1 MCENCPP
8 LWTARTTTTATPLH
22 LRRCHAYALPMDVT
36 PPHTVCPGCIVYA
49 LLHQNTL
56 LQRWQ
61 DIHDTLRPTP
71 PIQQHRFIHSP
82 DPILGPGISG
92 NLAGTSTPPTHSNTP
107 TPRQVIDLTLHQH
120 ADNEIVAVFA
130 RSTADTSAMVHRYH
144 SHMALTLR
152 HLRRLRIILCPS
164 DTHQLP
170 LRVLYHQLLIS
181 ARSPLIP
188 RDRHLSI
195 SMDNTIYAMTPN
207 ATHDSSTRLH
217 YIQLFLNPSTGSPY
231 LFYTFHGQPNANSLL
246 SAQRLTITTSLP
258 SSLPFTKRPR
268 RYCMMRT
275 TSHAP
280 NLGKTITFPVDS
292 VQHQMTIL
300 TLVTHMILLIPLLR
314 LKLLS
319 WRPVR

>member
-1 MCENCPP
+1 
-8 LWTARTTTTATPLH
+8 
-22 LRRCHAYALPMDVT
+22 
-36 PPHTVCPGCIVYA
+36 
-49 LLHQNTL
+49 
-56 LQRWQ
+56 
-61 DIHDTLRPTP
+61 
-71 PIQQHRFIHSP
+71 
-82 DPILGPGISG
+82 
-92 NLAGTSTPPTHSNTP
+92 
-107 TPRQVIDLTLHQH
+107 
-120 ADNEIVAVFA
+120 
-130 RSTADTSAMVHRYH
+130 MVHRYH

-231 LFYTFHGQPNANSLL
+231 LLYTFDGQPNANSLL

-258 SSLPFTKRPR
+258 SSLPSTKRPR
-268 RYCMMRT
+268 RYRMMRT
-275 TSHAP
+275 TSHSP
-280 NLGKTITFPVDS
+280 NWGETITFPADS
-292 VQHQMTIL
+292 VQYQMTIL
-300 TLVTHMILLIPLLR
+300 TLVTHMLLSVSLLR
-314 LKLLS
+314 LTLLS
-319 WRPVR
+319 WRPVRQPTAHQQTLGIILVTLALKQYHPIWFTSGPPLLPTVPSAQSTSGPQTPLLPSRSLGIAPPCTAPAAHVNLRKRKHHSPPLTPANEDDNGQG